1 MGVPKFFRWISE
13 RYPKI
18 NQRYGSPADDE
29 TCMDHF
35 GNLPPTNIP
44 VPDPLS
50 ECGLPPEI
58 DRLYIDMNGIIHG
71 CSHNNS
77 NNSSERDETGGTSG
91 MPEERIFQNICYYLD
106 RVVRDIAKPN
116 ELIYMAIDGV
126 APRAKLNQQR
136 ARRYR
141 AGKEGEIEQTVYDA
155 HRDSQNREREE
166 ELAAQE
172 DANNDYNPDE
182 NLTSKKSK
190 DKDAR
195 DEHKLRE
202 VSPGRFAGKF
212 ETHDADVTTE
222 KDSKT
227 GTPSSNENDE
237 TGAFSS
243 VVITPGTPFFQ
254 RCTAHIEH
262 FIQYKLSTDP
272 AWQHLTIVFS
282 GPNVPGEGEHKIMQ
296 FMREQRE
303 RKDYNPNLR
312 HCIMGQDGDLV
323 MLGLVTHEP
332 NLVLLREQVIFD
344 QRRRAQQI
352 AQANHGLDLYIHN
365 ANFEFLHMN
374 VLRDYLAFEFEAS
387 NVLPDSAFDLE
398 AIIDDFVFMT
408 FFVGNDFLPHMPAL
422 DIADEAFDLMF
433 YTYREERN
441 KWLKES
447 RGSDKKKP
455 YLTDAGTI
463 VSGKRL
469 EQFLSVVGGHESPYY
484 DYKKS
489 TFQAENERFR
499 RSEVRTGLNT
509 TPSEREV
516 ATKEGFDRSAYREML
531 QSTIETQP
539 EGGEETKSNFIPV
552 VSRSLNFK
560 PQEDT
565 HEDGLFPRMGSL
577 LEYSFSGIDGGPS
590 GGVDDQDV
598 KGRYY
603 YDKFGFS
610 PFDAEKHIALRKAYI
625 EGLVWNLKY
634 YYQGCVSWEWYY
646 PYHYGPM
653 MSDLVDLDQIL
664 NEVSFEGKMGEP
676 LAPFE
681 QLMACLPPSYAHL
694 LPQPYQGFMTDPASP
709 IAKFYP
715 RSFTV
720 DMNGKRWP
728 WEAVTLLPFIDSKE
742 LFGVSQT
749 VSEKSLS
756 PEELARN
763 RTDHAVVF
771 AHDPKTRRSLAAV
784 GEGERFGAFEEC
796 TASIVPFDSTPWNQ
810 DTKVNALFKPML
822 VPGVEVPLS
831 GLPTLRDG
839 SVQSMW
845 RKRIRVNVFGSA
857 SRYKT
862 ACLELNDAL
871 PEVVPIDTLAS
882 HLVGTTVFINYP
894 HLIEAFV
901 TAISDSRGV
910 VRGRQQVKNW
920 SSKEA
925 NSRRDRAKQVML
937 GQVFGERLTG
947 TGGLALAAS
956 ADGTYVD
963 EVDVLLHVRPLQGL
977 KEMPNGTTVKTFAKF
992 EVDVPLFVT
1001 AWAPVKE
1008 DSRITNTPA
1017 LLEKDP
1023 FNAVKKG
1030 NGPESAKQTAVVDTG
1045 SSSVTG
1051 SGALDDVQMIDK
1063 LSLVKL
1069 SQELESRG
1077 LDTSG
1082 TRDELNVRLEEDVAL
1097 HLRYSA
1103 QWEELTKA
1111 QLKEELKSR
1120 GLKVSGRKAEMMSR
1134 LGAFVEA
1141 ESTTSSPDLLA
1152 RMLSISS
1159 RQFSTVA
1166 GPGPNNL
1173 SRGCSTFSRSRLTQ
1187 MAPAVSSRRRFG
1199 TNSTPLRQPVATLRG
1214 PSHPRGRLAAVC
1226 LVAAASFLSNVGAID
1241 VRDSFAASL
1250 PPKLPVAF
1258 TSLDWH
1264 GNQDENAE
1272 AETYGLHANSQ
1283 SRVAPLEFAH
1293 GTTTLSFVFQG
1304 GIIAAVDSRASL
1316 GSFVGSKTTQKVL
1329 PINSHTL
1336 GTMAGGAADCSFWIR
1351 KLRAEAALHELTEG
1365 RRMSVSRT
1373 SRLLSNALY
1382 QNRGLGLSVGTMIM
1396 GFDDEEGAP
1405 PRIFYVDNTGMRI
1418 AGDLFAVGSG
1428 STFALG
1434 ILDTQEKRYD
1444 MSADEA
1450 VALGIK
1456 AIRHATFRD
1465 AYSGGF
1471 INVFLITKN
1480 GWERVFT
1487 EDLASAADRRLN
1499 ETTTI
1504 E

>member
-35 GNLPPTNIP
+35 GTLAPTNIP
-44 VPDPLS
+44 EPDPMS
-50 ECGLPPEI
+50 QCGLAPEI

-77 NNSSERDETGGTSG
+77 DSDSDASDEEGGTSG
-91 MPEERIFQNICYYLD
+91 MQEEQIFQNICYYLD

-155 HRDSQNREREE
+155 HRETQLREREE
-166 ELAAQE
+166 ELLKDNTDE
-172 DANNDYNPDE
+172 SSSDAD
-182 NLTSKKSK
+182 
-190 DKDAR
+190 
-195 DEHKLRE
+195 HKLRE

-212 ETHDADVTTE
+212 ETQDAVTE
-222 KDSKT
+222 KGSGSGS
-227 GTPSSNENDE
+227 GTPSSDENDD
-237 TGAFSS
+237 TGPFSS

-303 RKDYNPNLR
+303 RKDYDPNLR

-332 NLVLLREQVIFD
+332 NLVLLREQVVFD
-344 QRRRAQQI
+344 QRRRKLRSAQVSS
-352 AQANHGLDLYIHN
+352 GLDLYIHN

-387 NVLPDSAFDLE
+387 NVVPKSAFDLE

-422 DIADEAFDLMF
+422 DIADDAFDLMF

-441 KWLKES
+441 SWLRES
-447 RGSDKKKP
+447 MQSDKKNP

-469 EQFLSVVGGHESPYY
+469 EQFLSIVGSHESPYY

-489 TFQAENERFR
+489 TVQAENERFR
-499 RSEVRTGLNT
+499 RSEVRYGLST
-509 TPSEREV
+509 TPSEKEV
-516 ATKEGFDRSAYREML
+516 ARKEGFDRSAYREML

-539 EGGEETKSNFIPV
+539 EAGEETKSNFTPV
-552 VSRSLNFK
+552 VSRSLKFK

-565 HEDGLFPRMGSL
+565 PDDGLFPRMGSL
-577 LEYSFSGIDGGPS
+577 LEYSVSGTDGGPS

-610 PFDAEKHIALRKAYI
+610 PFDAEKHIALRKAYM

-664 NEVSFEGKMGEP
+664 NEVSFEGKMGKP

-694 LPQPYQGFMTDPASP
+694 LPKPYQGFMTDPSSP
-709 IAKFYP
+709 IAQFYP

-742 LFGVSQT
+742 LLGVSQT
-749 VSEKSLS
+749 VSDKALS
-756 PEELARN
+756 AEELARN

-771 AHDPKTRRSLAAV
+771 AHDANTRRSLAAV

-845 RKRIRVNVFGSA
+845 RKRIRVNIFGSA

-871 PEVVPIDTLAS
+871 PEMVPIETLAT

-901 TAISDSRGV
+901 TAVSDSKGFI
-910 VRGRQQVKNW
+910 RGRQQVKNW
-920 SSKEA
+920 SIEEA
-925 NSRRDRAKQVML
+925 SNRRELTKKVML
-937 GQVFGERLTG
+937 GQVFGEKMTG
-947 TGGLALAAS
+947 TGGLALAPTAE
-956 ADGTYVD
+956 GTYVD
-963 EVDVLLHVRPLQGL
+963 QVDVLLHVRPLQGM
-977 KEMPNGTTVKTFAKF
+977 KQMPDGTTVKTFAKF

-1001 AWAPVKE
+1001 AWAPAKE

-1023 FNAVKKG
+1023 FNAAKKE
-1030 NGPESAKQTAVVDTG
+1030 NGKKSTKQTSVVDTG
-1045 SSSVTG
+1045 SSSLP
-1051 SGALDDVQMIDK
+1051 SGGAFGDIQQMKK
-1063 LSLVKL
+1063 LSLAEL

-1082 TRDELNVRLEEDVAL
+1082 TRDELDVRLQEAVAL
-1097 HLRYSA
+1097 HLRSIA
-1103 QWEELTKA
+1103 QWEELTVA

-1120 GLKVSGRKAEMMSR
+1120 GLKVSGRKDEMISR

-1141 ESTTSSPDLLA
+1141 ESTASSPEHLT
-1152 RMLSISS
+1152 RMPSISS
-1159 RQFSTVA
+1159 RQFSTSA
-1166 GPGPNNL
+1166 GPNSL
-1173 SRGCSTFSRSRLTQ
+1173 SRGSSIFSGSRLPQ

-1199 TNSTPLRQPVATLRG
+1199 TTAPLRQPVATLRG

-1226 LVAAASFLSNVGAID
+1226 LVAAASFLSNVGAVD
-1241 VRDSFAASL
+1241 VRDSFATSL
-1250 PPKLPVAF
+1250 PPKLPVGF
-1258 TSLDWH
+1258 TPLDLH
-1264 GNQDENAE
+1264 GNQDERAE
-1272 AETYGLHANSQ
+1272 EETYGLHGNSQ
-1283 SRVAPLEFAH
+1283 SSVVPLEFAH

-1365 RRMSVSRT
+1365 RRMSVART

-1405 PRIFYVDNTGMRI
+1405 PSIFYVDNTGMRI

-1487 EDLASAADRRLN
+1487 EDLASAADRKHN
-1499 ETTTI
+1499 ETTIT

>member
-1 MGVPKFFRWISE
+1 LTLDTLTMGVPKFFRWISE

-35 GNLPPTNIP
+35 ANLPPSNIP
-44 VPDPLS
+44 QPDPLS
-50 ECGLPPEI
+50 ECGLAPEI

-77 NNSSERDETGGTSG
+77 NEEEEGGTSG
-91 MPEERIFQNICYYLD
+91 MSEERIFQNICYYLD

-155 HRDSQNREREE
+155 HRETLLREREE
-166 ELAAQE
+166 LQLLAQAQE
-172 DANNDYNPDE
+172 DLEDIKDNNNNDD
-182 NLTSKKSK
+182 
-190 DKDAR
+190 
-195 DEHKLRE
+195 HGLRE
-202 VSPGRFAGKF
+202 VGPGRFSGKF
-212 ETHDADVTTE
+212 ETHGDGQVSSGVTVTDE
-222 KDSKT
+222 N
-227 GTPSSNENDE
+227 NEA
-237 TGAFSS
+237 GLFSS

-254 RCTAHIEH
+254 RCTNHIEH
-262 FIQYKLSTDP
+262 FIQTKLSTDP
-272 AWQHLTIVFS
+272 KWKHLTIIFS

-303 RKDYNPNLR
+303 TKDYNPNLR

-344 QRRRAQQI
+344 QRRRARET
-352 AQANHGLDLYIHN
+352 AQVNHGLDLYIHN
-365 ANFEFLHMN
+365 PNFEFLHMN
-374 VLRDYLAFEFEAS
+374 ILRDYLAYEFEAS
-387 NVLPDSAFDLE
+387 NVVPDSAFDLE
-398 AIIDDFVFMT
+398 HIIDDFVFMT
-408 FFVGNDFLPHMPAL
+408 FLVGNDFLPHMPAL
-422 DIADEAFDLMF
+422 DIADEAFDLLF
-433 YTYREERN
+433 YTYREERS
-441 KWLKES
+441 KWLKVKGE
-447 RGSDKKKP
+447 KP
-455 YLTDAGTI
+455 YLTDAGNI

-469 EQFLSVVGGHESPYY
+469 EKFLSIVGRHESPYY
-484 DYKKS
+484 DFKKS
-489 TFQAENERFR
+489 TVQAENERFR
-499 RSEVRTGLNT
+499 RAEVRYGQNT
-509 TPSEREV
+509 TPSEEEV
-516 ATKEGFDRSAYREML
+516 ASKEGFDRTRYREML
-531 QSTIETQP
+531 QSSIETQP
-539 EGGEETKSNFIPV
+539 EAEENSGFTPV

-560 PQEDT
+560 PQE
-565 HEDGLFPRMGSL
+565 EAPEEGLFSRMGSL
-577 LEYSFSGIDGGPS
+577 LEYSVSTADGGTS
-590 GGVDDQDV
+590 GGMDDQDF

-603 YDKFGFS
+603 YDKFGFT
-610 PFDAEKHIALRKAYI
+610 PFDAEKHVALRKAYM

-634 YYQGCVSWEWYY
+634 YYEGCVSWEWYY

-653 MSDLVDLDQIL
+653 LSDLVDLDQIL
-664 NEVSFEGKMGEP
+664 DQVSFEEKMGEP

-681 QLMACLPPSYAHL
+681 QLLACLPPSYAHL
-694 LPQPYQGFMTDPASP
+694 LPQPYQAFMTDSSSP

-728 WEAVTLLPFIDSKE
+728 WEAVTLLPFIDSKD
-742 LFGVSQT
+742 LLDASRT

-771 AHDPKTRRSLAAV
+771 SHDPNTKRSLAAV
-784 GEGERFGAFEEC
+784 GEGERFGAFDEC
-796 TASIVPFDSTPWNQ
+796 TASVVPFGTSPWYHN
-810 DTKVNALFKPML
+810 TKVKPSFKAQL
-822 VPGVEVPLS
+822 VRDVVVPLS

-839 SVQSMW
+839 SIQSMW
-845 RKRIRVNVFGSA
+845 RKRIRVNVFGSS

-882 HLVGTTVFINYP
+882 HLIGTTVFINYP

-901 TAISDSRGV
+901 TAISDSRGI
-910 VRGRQQVKNW
+910 VRGQQAKSW

-925 NSRRDRAKQVML
+925 NNRRDHAKKIML
-937 GQVFGERLTG
+937 AQVFGEKLTG
-947 TGGLALAAS
+947 TGGLALTAT
-956 ADGTYVD
+956 ADGSSRD

-977 KEMPNGTTVKTFAKF
+977 KETPNGTTVKTFANF

-1001 AWAPVKE
+1001 AWAPVRE
-1008 DSRITNTPA
+1008 DSRSKNAPA

-1023 FNAVKKG
+1023 YNAAKRV
-1030 NGPESAKQTAVVDTG
+1030 NGPDLTVVDTDP
-1045 SSSVTG
+1045 SSPTDLEAFDAIQNIG
-1051 SGALDDVQMIDK
+1051 K
-1063 LSLVKL
+1063 LSLEEL
-1069 SQELESRG
+1069 TEELEMRG
-1077 LDTSG
+1077 LDATG
-1082 TRDELNVRLEEDVAL
+1082 TRDEMSDRLEDAMAL
-1097 HLRYSA
+1097 FLRSRGH
-1103 QWEELTKA
+1103 WEELTKA

-1120 GLKVSGRKAEMMSR
+1120 GLKVSGRKGEMIDR
-1134 LGAFVEA
+1134 LAAFVEV
-1141 ESTTSSPDLLA
+1141 ESTTPSPEYLPP
-1152 RMLSISS
+1152 RMPSISS
-1159 RQFSTVA
+1159 RQFSTLA
-1166 GPGPNNL
+1166 GPNSL
-1173 SRGCSTFSRSRLTQ
+1173 SRGYSTFAGRSLTH
-1187 MAPAVSSRRRFG
+1187 MAPAASSRRRF
-1199 TNSTPLRQPVATLRG
+1199 SAAPVRRPVATLRA
-1214 PSHPRGRLAAVC
+1214 PRHARGGLAAVC
-1226 LVAAASFLSNVGAID
+1226 VFAAASFISNVGAVD
-1241 VRDSFAASL
+1241 FRDGLAASL
-1250 PPKLPVAF
+1250 PPKPPLAS
-1258 TSLDWH
+1258 TSFDWH
-1264 GNQDENAE
+1264 GKMDETSE
-1272 AETYGLHANSQ
+1272 EETYGLHANSK

-1329 PINSHTL
+1329 PINSHIL
-1336 GTMAGGAADCSFWIR
+1336 GTMAGGAADCMFWIR

-1365 RRMSVSRT
+1365 RRMSVART

-1382 QNRGLGLSVGTMIM
+1382 QNRALGLSVGTMIM

-1405 PRIFYVDNTGMRI
+1405 PKIFYVDNTGMRI
-1418 AGDLFAVGSG
+1418 EGDLFAVGSG

-1434 ILDTQEKRYD
+1434 ILDTKEKRYD

-1471 INVFLITKN
+1471 INVFLITPN

-1487 EDLASAADRRLN
+1487 EDLALASDHTHS
-1499 ETTTI
+1499 ETTTS